1 MILTMDTIELKQK
14 LKQLDAIY
22 IFLLAD
28 QLLLFVIAY
37 ILLRND
43 LFNFNAQYASQIK
56 IFIMLANAV
65 VIIINRLLTMVIT
78 KRAADSELE
87 AKFGAFRKLSLL
99 KISLVNAV
107 NIGNTIAFLVV
118 GDYVLAAVFGI
129 MFILY
134 LGARPTAKAFVR
146 DFHLTGNNKL
156 LVEATIN

>member
-1 MILTMDTIELKQK
+1 
-14 LKQLDAIY
+14 
-22 IFLLAD
+22 
-28 QLLLFVIAY
+28 
-37 ILLRND
+37 
-43 LFNFNAQYASQIK
+43 
-56 IFIMLANAV
+56 MLANAV

-146 DFHLTGNNKL
+146 DFNLAGNNKST
-156 LVEATIN
+156 VEATIN